1 MTYFPAKF
9 TFAWLKKCYESGEV
23 TPIMVAEEII
33 RRAKQYKDY
42 NIWIVEP
49 NMSLLEKYIAALP
62 AVPDSNHPLWGIP
75 FAIKDNID
83 LEKVPTTAA
92 CKAYEYIPEKSAT
105 VVAKLI
111 ALGAIP
117 VGKSN
122 LDQFATGLVGTRSPY
137 GEVHNALQPE
147 LISGGSS
154 SGSAV
159 AVALGMAAF
168 SLGTDTAGSGRVP
181 AALNGL
187 VGYKPALGA
196 WSVKGVIPACA
207 SLDSVTVFANNL
219 EDVQKVNLL
228 ARGFDEDDCW
238 SRKYALPIEKFPQK
252 ICLPKDSVKFY
263 GSFAEIYK
271 QKWYRALD
279 RIKNIGIE
287 IEYIDYT
294 IFQKAAAILYDG
306 PWVAE
311 RWEGLGG
318 FVEENREKVLPVTE
332 KILLSGKNSEYTAA
346 KLFKAMHEIQE
357 YRALAKKILKDA
369 VLVMPTAGGT
379 FTRKQVR
386 ENPIETNSQMGL
398 YTNHCNL
405 LDLCAIAVPTESR
418 CNQIPF
424 GVTIFGL
431 ADSESLILG
440 MARIFLKKEAMKI
453 AVCGLHKKGYPLES
467 QLVELG
473 AVYLESTRTAACYK
487 LYELDTIPVKPG
499 MVKSTEGGECIAVD
513 IYEMPIENFGQLM
526 LQISAPL
533 CLGMVELSNG
543 ENVTGFLCEG
553 YQVIKAK
560 DITAHKSFTL

>member
-1 MTYFPAKF
+1 MTYFPPKLTF
-9 TFAWLKKCYESGEV
+9 TWLKKCYESGEV
-23 TPIMVAEEII
+23 TPIMAAEEII
-33 RRAKQYKDY
+33 RRAEQYKDY

-49 NMSLLEKYIAALP
+49 KMNLLEKYIAALP
-62 AVPDSNHPLWGIP
+62 EKPDGNHPLWGIP

-92 CKAYEYIPEKSAT
+92 CKAYEYIPEESAT
-105 VVAKLI
+105 VVARLI
-111 ALGAIP
+111 ALGAVP
-117 VGKSN
+117 VGKTN

-187 VGYKPALGA
+187 LGYKPAPGA

-219 EDVQKVNLL
+219 EDIQKVNLS
-228 ARGFDEDDCW
+228 ARGFDEDCCW
-238 SRKYALPIEKFPQK
+238 SRKYAVPTGIFPKK
-252 ICLPKDSVKFY
+252 ICLPKDSVEFY
-263 GSFAEIYK
+263 GPFAKIYK
-271 QKWYRALD
+271 KKWYQALN
-279 RIKNIGIE
+279 RIKNIGID

-311 RWEGLGG
+311 RWEALGD
-318 FVEENREKVLPVTE
+318 FVEENRGKLLPVTE
-332 KILLSGKNSEYTAA
+332 KILLSGKNSENTAA

-357 YRALAKKILKDA
+357 YRALTKKILKDA

-386 ENPIETNSQMGL
+386 ENPVETNSQMGL

-405 LDLCAIAVPTESR
+405 LDLCAIAIPTESR

-424 GVTIFGL
+424 GITVFGL

-440 MARIFLKKEAMKI
+440 MARSFLEKETMKI

-499 MVKSTEGGECIAVD
+499 MVKCAEGGEAIAVD
-513 IYEMPIENFGQLM
+513 IYEMPVGNYGQLL

-533 CLGMVELSNG
+533 CLGRVELSSG
-543 ENVTGFLCEG
+543 ENVTGFLCED

-560 DITAHKSFTL
+560 DITGHKSFIL

>member
-9 TFAWLKKCYESGEV
+9 TFAWLRSCYESGEV
-23 TPIMVAEEII
+23 TPTMVAEEII
-33 RRAKQYKDY
+33 RRAEKYEAY
-42 NIWIVEP
+42 NIWIVKP
-49 NMSLLEKYIAALP
+49 KMSMLEKYIAALP
-62 AVPDSNHPLWGIP
+62 VIPDSNHPLWGIP

-92 CKAYEYIPEKSAT
+92 CKDYEYMPKENAT

-111 ALGAIP
+111 ASGAIP
-117 VGKSN
+117 VGKTN

-181 AALNGL
+181 AALNCL

-196 WSVKGVIPACA
+196 WSTKGVVPACA

-219 EDVQKVNLL
+219 EDAQAVNLSV
-228 ARGFDEDDCW
+228 RGFDEDCCW
-238 SRKYALPIEKFPQK
+238 SRKYAVPIGKLPKK
-252 ICLPKDSVKFY
+252 ICLAKDSMKFY
-263 GSFAEIYK
+263 GPFAEIYK

-279 RIKNIGIE
+279 RIRNMGIE
-287 IEYIDYT
+287 IECIDYS
-294 IFQKAAAILYDG
+294 IFQKAAALLYNG

-311 RWEGLGG
+311 RWEGLGD
-318 FVEENREKVLPVTE
+318 FVEVNREKVFPVTE
-332 KILLSGKNSEYTAA
+332 KILRSGSNSEYTAV
-346 KLFKAMHEIQE
+346 KLFKAMHKIQE
-357 YRALAKKILKDA
+357 YRALIKKILKDA

-379 FTRKQVR
+379 FTREQVR

-405 LDLCAIAVPTESR
+405 LDLCAVAVPTESG
-418 CNQIPF
+418 CNKIPF
-424 GVTIFGL
+424 GITIFGL
-431 ADSESLILG
+431 ADSENLILG
-440 MARIFLKKEAMKI
+440 TARAFLKKEAMKI

-473 AVYLESTRTAACYK
+473 AMYLESTRTAACYK
-487 LYELDTIPVKPG
+487 LYELDTIPAKPG
-499 MVKSTEGGECIAVD
+499 MIKSVEGGESIAVD
-513 IYEMPIENFGQLM
+513 IYEMPIENFGKLM
-526 LQISAPL
+526 LRISAPL
-533 CLGMVELSNG
+533 CLGMVELSSG
-543 ENVTGFLCEG
+543 ENVAGFLCED
-553 YQVIKAK
+553 YQTAKAK
-560 DITAHKSFTL
+560 DITTYRAFTL